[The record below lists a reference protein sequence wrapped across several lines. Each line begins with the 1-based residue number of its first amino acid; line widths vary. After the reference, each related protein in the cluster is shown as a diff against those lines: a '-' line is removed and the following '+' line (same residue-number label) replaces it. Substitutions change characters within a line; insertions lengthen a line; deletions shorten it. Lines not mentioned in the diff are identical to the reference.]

1 MRKISKI
8 LITFI
13 FSFIVLLMFNYK
25 VNAETNNQ
33 VYLGG
38 ENIGI
43 KLNTGIEVIG
53 KYEVETNNGKVAP
66 WKTTNIQKGDNIL
79 SIDGIKVNNNQNL
92 LNILKNTKKTTAN
105 LLIERNNKQFET
117 VINIVIS
124 SNNQKSI
131 GLYIKDKI
139 MGIGTL
145 TFIDPND
152 YKFASLGHGIYH
164 NQELYSVNNGV
175 ILSSKVNS
183 IRKATPGNA
192 GEKTASLENKVIGSV
207 IDNKITGLYGKI
219 LKSSVSKKR
228 LIEMG
233 NREDVH
239 LGPATIVTTLTDNI
253 PKEYDIE
260 IIGVEEQNTSDIKG
274 IKIKITDEKLL
285 SETGGIVQGMSGSPI
300 IQDGKLIGAVSH
312 VIVDNPTIGYGI
324 YIEWM
329 IEDLKNSN
337 M

>member
-1 MRKISKI
+1 MRKFSKI
-8 LITFI
+8 LLAFI
-13 FSFIVLLMFNYK
+13 FSFVIISLFCFK
-25 VNAETNNQ
+25 VNAETDNK

-53 KYEVETNNGKVAP
+53 KYEVETTSGKVAP
-66 WKTTNIQKGDNIL
+66 WKSSNIQKGDNIL
-79 SIDGIKVNNNQNL
+79 SIDGIKVNSNQNL
-92 LNILKNTKKTTAN
+92 LNILKSSKKTTAN
-105 LLIERNNKQFET
+105 LLINRNNKTFET
-117 VINIVIS
+117 VIDIVIS
-124 SNNQKSI
+124 TNNQKSL

-192 GEKTASLENKVIGSV
+192 GEKTASLENTVIGSV
-207 IDNKITGLYGKI
+207 VDNKVTGLYGKI
-219 LKSSVSKKR
+219 LKSSASKKR
-228 LIEMG
+228 LIEIG
-233 NREDVH
+233 TKENVH

-253 PKEYDIE
+253 PKEYTIEVIDIE
-260 IIGVEEQNTSDIKG
+260 EQSESDIKG
-274 IKIKITDEKLL
+274 IKIKITDKKLL

-329 IEDLKNSN
+329 IEDLKNAN